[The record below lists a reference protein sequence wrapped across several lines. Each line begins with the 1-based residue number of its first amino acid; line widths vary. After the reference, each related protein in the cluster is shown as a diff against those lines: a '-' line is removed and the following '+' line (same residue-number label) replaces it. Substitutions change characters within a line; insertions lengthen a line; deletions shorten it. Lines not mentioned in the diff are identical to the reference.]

1 MRIFILDDEKM
12 VLQYSEQVIR
22 SAVPGA
28 EIDSFL
34 RASQALDAIRSGGKK
49 PDAVFCDIEM
59 PGMSGLEFAVQ
70 LKKMCPDAR
79 LIFVTGYSQYALEA
93 YQVHASGYVLKPLDQ
108 SRVREELEGMPVRA
122 GHMMEPK
129 GELFIRCF
137 GNFEAFWQGK
147 PLHFS
152 RQKTKEMLA
161 YLVDRRGSA
170 CTAEEVIAVLWEDEN
185 DMKHGKTR
193 LRQLVSDLRTVLK
206 EIGREGLLI
215 RTRNQAAV
223 DPEMFDCDYYRMLE
237 GDMDAVNAFR
247 GEYMAQYSWAEIT
260 SAELYF
266 RK

>member
-28 EIDSFL
+28 EIESFL
-34 RASQALDAIRSGGKK
+34 RASKALEAIRTEGKK

-59 PGMSGLEFAVQ
+59 PGMSGLEFAVE
-70 LKKMCPDAR
+70 LKKLCPDAR

-93 YQVHASGYVLKPLDQ
+93 YQVHASGYVLKPLDER
-108 SRVREELEGMPVRA
+108 RVREELDGMMTEHKSETEEG
-122 GHMMEPK
+122 
-129 GELFIRCF
+129 LFIRCF
-137 GNFEAFWQGK
+137 GNFEIFWQGR

-161 YLVDRRGSA
+161 YLVDRRGAA
-170 CTAEEVIAVLWEDEN
+170 CTAEEVIAVLWEDES

-193 LRQLVSDLRTVLK
+193 LRQLVSDLRAVLK
-206 EIGREGLLI
+206 EIGREDLLI

-223 DPEMFDCDYYRMLE
+223 NTERFECDYYRMLDR
-237 GDMDAVNAFR
+237 DMEAIKAYH
-247 GEYMAQYSWAEIT
+247 GEYMTNYSWAEPI
-260 SAELYF
+260 AGALHF
-266 RK
+266 RDKS

>member
-28 EIDSFL
+28 EIESFL
-34 RASQALDAIRSGGKK
+34 RASKALDAIRTEGKK

-59 PGMSGLEFAVQ
+59 PGMSGLEFAVE
-70 LKKMCPDAR
+70 LKKLCPDAR

-93 YQVHASGYVLKPLDQ
+93 YQVHASGYVLKPLDEH
-108 SRVREELEGMPVRA
+108 RVREELGGMMTEHKAEAEEG
-122 GHMMEPK
+122 
-129 GELFIRCF
+129 LFIRCF
-137 GNFEAFWQGK
+137 GNFEIFWQGR

-161 YLVDRRGSA
+161 YLVDRRGAA
-170 CTAEEVIAVLWEDEN
+170 CTAEEVVAVLWEDEN

-206 EIGREGLLI
+206 EIDREDLLI

-223 DPEMFDCDYYRMLE
+223 NTELFECDYYRMLE

-247 GEYMAQYSWAEIT
+247 GEYMAQYSWAEMT
-260 SAELYF
+260 SAGLF
-266 RK
+266 FNNQ